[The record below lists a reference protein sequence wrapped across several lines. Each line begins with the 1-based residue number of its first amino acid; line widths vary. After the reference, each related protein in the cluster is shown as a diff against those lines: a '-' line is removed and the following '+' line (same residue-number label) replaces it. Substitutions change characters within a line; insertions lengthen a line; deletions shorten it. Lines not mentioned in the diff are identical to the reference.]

1 MAPALATEA
10 RSGASLWR
18 GAARGALVM
27 LVSFVAGMVML
38 SAVAVATDLLLDQD
52 TPADLMLWVA
62 LVIFVHFS
70 LFTLP
75 APLLIGAAAGALLYR
90 LARKPPR

>member
-1 MAPALATEA
+1 MA
-10 RSGASLWR
+10 
-18 GAARGALVM
+18 
-27 LVSFVAGMVML
+27 ML